1 MSLYQQKHSA
11 FSTYDLATLNAL
23 PLLNAHHLSALSPH
37 PRAILT
43 AIPVVLH
50 IRICDAGLPPGGGG
64 RVGPV
69 ALPVKALKAG
79 QESYWLDQIARN
91 REEYFSG
98 HGESPGRFLG
108 SAAAAAGLDGT
119 ASPEQVRA
127 MFQGLDPATREQR
140 CSPLWRADPRS
151 KLAAGPLLEALTTR
165 AAEQGGGELEDLAG
179 SKALKGDVRS
189 VQAACRLGG
198 ARRMK
203 VETVERLC
211 RKVLGT
217 DPRELYGEGFDR
229 AWQHRGKR
237 VNERVQAFDHCFS
250 SPKSV
255 SLLAAGGSPQVRRLL
270 AEGRAEALT
279 VAIGYLERH
288 GIGVRRDHNG
298 TDRYQATGGL
308 VAVAFEHRM
317 SRSGDPQ
324 YHSHV
329 LVQNAAQ
336 GPDGRWTALDSDRLY
351 AHLMAADH
359 LYLAAERAALTQ
371 RLGVRWGPVDERSG
385 AAEIVGLDDR
395 ALIERFSK
403 RSEEVDQWLDAH
415 GLSGIKASSAAAV
428 ATRQP
433 KDYSESEE
441 SVYARWA
448 AELAEQG
455 VGERQLAEVCSGGR
469 GRPATRT
476 ELDTVVDALAG
487 PDGLTGQ
494 VSTFTRAEVVDAL
507 AKRLPVAP
515 SAYQA
520 LTQAEE
526 AADRFLAERAIRV
539 GHDRRLAVDR
549 YSTPELL
556 ALERQL
562 VEGATSRTGEGCA
575 VVRPELVRQV
585 LDRHATAGEDQV
597 AMVRDLTGG
606 GAGVAVVVGRAGSG
620 KTWALGLARE
630 AFELDGYTVLGT
642 APTGIASVGLA
653 DEGFTDARTV
663 DRLLLDLGR
672 GRTEL
677 DDRTVLVVD
686 EAAMLATRKLA
697 PLLEHAERA
706 GAKVVLV
713 GDDRQFAP
721 IQAGGGF
728 RALRLRLGAS
738 ELTVNRRQVEAWEQ
752 QAIEDVRAGNLERAI
767 AAYAEHDRIRA
778 FEASDDRDRALLAD
792 WWQAHQA
799 GERPVIYA
807 HRRAQVAQLNSVCQR
822 LRAEAGQLGPER
834 LVVGDRS
841 FAVGDVVVLGAN
853 ARDRLGVVNGTTA
866 VIVDLDVS
874 GRAMTVRT
882 MEEEPPKTVRLP
894 GWYLDAQVQPGRSR
908 RVDLAYARTDM
919 RSQGRTEQR
928 ALLALDGA
936 EDMQGG
942 YVQLTRSKHRTDL
955 YLTVGPEPLGSNDE
969 RPHPAWEPRAPE
981 ELLAQVLTRDGSKAL
996 ATDTPDLPDVRRLS
1010 TRELRAE
1017 RDRLAQLRA
1026 QCPPDRSRE
1035 LQLVAR
1041 RAAEAEQARQQ
1052 AQAEHQTAS
1061 EQVVALAGTWRR
1073 RERAAARERLVLAEH
1088 ALTTTSGQADQA
1100 AERLG
1105 VLRRAQQRH
1114 LGWMEAHDAQLRG
1127 QERAVAREDAWR
1139 RRVDQHG
1146 LALDPPSWLVAELG
1160 PVPTDPQERAVWRL
1174 AAAELDGY
1182 RRAYGLDDPGPA
1194 KHRWGRVAR
1203 DGRPAA
1209 AATRL
1214 AAEAAD
1220 ETRRQPGPQGH
1231 GERAH
1236 HRGDRGQPPTLVA
1249 GQRHQVDP
1257 ERLLGSEPRRQPPG
1271 RRRDWQAAQ
1280 AALER
1285 LAGWSRHRHHRD
1297 QPHPDRAD
1305 RHRPGRRLDR
1315 TVGRQERDGR

>member
-1 MSLYQQKHSA
+1 
-11 FSTYDLATLNAL
+11 
-23 PLLNAHHLSALSPH
+23 
-37 PRAILT
+37 
-43 AIPVVLH
+43 
-50 IRICDAGLPPGGGG
+50 
-64 RVGPV
+64 V

-98 HGESPGRFLG
+98 HGESPGRFMG
-108 SAAAAAGLDGT
+108 SAAAAAGLEGK

-127 MFQGLDPATREQR
+127 MFQGLDPATGEQR
-140 CSPLWRADPRS
+140 CSPLLRADPRS
-151 KLAAGPLLEALTTR
+151 KLTAGPLLEALKAR
-165 AAEQGGGELEDLAG
+165 AAEQTVAEVEELAE
-179 SKALKGDVRS
+179 SKALKSDVRS

-198 ARRMK
+198 AKRVK
-203 VETVERLC
+203 VETAERLC

-217 DPRELYGEGFDR
+217 DPRELYGDAFAA

-255 SLLAAGGSPQVRRLL
+255 SLLAAAGSPQTRRLL
-270 AEGRAEALT
+270 AEGRAEALA

-288 GIGVRRDHNG
+288 GLGVRRDHNG
-298 TDRYQATGGL
+298 TDRYPAVSGL
-308 VAVAFEHRM
+308 VAVAFEHRL
-317 SRSGDPQ
+317 SRSGDPNT
-324 YHSHV
+324 HTHV

-351 AHLMAADH
+351 AQLMAADH
-359 LYLAAERAALTQ
+359 LYLAAERAALTE

-385 AAEIVGLDDR
+385 AAEIQGLDDR
-395 ALIERFSK
+395 TLIERFSK
-403 RSEEVDQWLDAH
+403 RSEEIDQWLDAH

-428 ATRQP
+428 ATRAP

-441 SVYARWA
+441 SVYQRWGQ
-448 AELAEQG
+448 ELAEQG
-455 VGERQLAEVCSGGR
+455 VGERELVEVCSGGR
-469 GRPATRT
+469 GRPVTRT
-476 ELDTVVDALAG
+476 ELDAALGTLSG

-494 VSTFTRAEVVDAL
+494 VSTFTRTDVVDAL

-515 SAYQA
+515 SAEQA
-520 LTQAEE
+520 LIQAED
-526 AADRFLAERAIRV
+526 AADRFLHERAVRV
-539 GHDRRLAVDR
+539 ARDQRLGLDRF
-549 YSTPELL
+549 STPELL

-562 VEGATSRTGEGCA
+562 VEGATGQTGESCA
-575 VVRPELVRQV
+575 VVRPEVIRQV

-597 AMVRDLTGG
+597 AMVRDLAQG
-606 GAGVAVVVGRAGSG
+606 GAGVALVVGRAGSG

-630 AFELDGYTVLGT
+630 AFELDGYTVLGA
-642 APTGIASVGLA
+642 APTGIATVGLA
-653 DEGFTDARTV
+653 DEGFADARTV
-663 DRLLLDLGR
+663 DRLLLDLQA

-677 DDRTVLVVD
+677 DSRTVLVVD
-686 EAAMLATRKLA
+686 EAAMVGTRKLA
-697 PLLEHAERA
+697 PLLGHAERA
-706 GAKVVLV
+706 GAKMVLV

-721 IQAGGGF
+721 IAAGGGF
-728 RALRLRLGAS
+728 RALRLCLGAS

-752 QAIEDVRAGNLERAI
+752 RAIDDVRAGNLEQAI
-767 AAYAEHDRIRA
+767 AAYAEHDRVRA
-778 FEASDDRDRALLAD
+778 FEARDDRDRALVSD

-807 HRRAQVAQLNSVCQR
+807 HRRAQVDQLNSVCQR
-822 LRAEAGQLGPER
+822 LRAEADQLGPER
-834 LVVGDRS
+834 LAVGDRV

-853 ARDRLGVVNGTTA
+853 ARDRLNVVNGTTA
-866 VIVDLDVS
+866 VIVGLDTR

-882 MEEEPPKTVRLP
+882 LEEEPPRTVRLP
-894 GWYLDAQVQPGRSR
+894 GWYLDAQVRPGQSR

-936 EDMQGG
+936 EDMQSG
-942 YVQLTRSKHRTDL
+942 YVQLTRSKQRTDL
-955 YLTVGPEPLGSNDE
+955 YLTVGPEPLGPDAE
-969 RPHPAWEPRAPE
+969 RPHPAQELRAPE
-981 ELLAQVLTRDGSKAL
+981 DLLARVLTRDGSKTL
-996 ATDTPDLPDVRRLS
+996 ATDSPDVVDVRRLS
-1010 TRELRAE
+1010 TRQLRIQ

-1026 QCPPDRSRE
+1026 TCPPDRSRE
-1035 LQLVAR
+1035 LQLATR

-1052 AQAEHQTAS
+1052 TRGDHQAAA
-1061 EQVVALAGTWRR
+1061 EQVAVLAGRWWGR
-1073 RERAAARERLVLAEH
+1073 RELAASRERLVLSEH
-1088 ALTTTSGQADQA
+1088 ALKTTTGQADQA

-1105 VLRRAQQRH
+1105 ILRRDQQRH
-1114 LGWMEAHDAQLRG
+1114 LGWLEAHDADLRV

-1139 RRVDQHG
+1139 RRVDQHA
-1146 LALDPPSWLVAELG
+1146 LALDPPGWLLAELG
-1160 PVPTDPQERAVWRL
+1160 PIPTDPHERSVWRL

-1182 RRAYGLDDPGPA
+1182 RRAYGLDHPGPA
-1194 KHRWGRVAR
+1194 KHRFDRVAR

-1220 ETRRQPGPQGH
+1220 GTRRQPGRHGR

-1236 HRGDRGQPPTLVA
+1236 HRGDRRQSPTMVV
-1249 GQRHQVDP
+1249 GQRHQAGP
-1257 ERLLGSEPRRQPPG
+1257 ERLLGTEPRRQTPG

-1297 QPHPDRAD
+1297 QPNPDRAD
-1305 RHRPGRRLDR
+1305 RDRPGRRLDR